1 MANVWII
8 TVQPLCCVCWS
19 LELRW
24 NLLTSVT
31 ETQQRAASCCRSSRL
46 YCTFNNSVIKV
57 PCALGP
63 LAERHA
69 SFEETAAGAPFAAS
83 CSCCIIRGNR
93 SFSTSCWL
101 LLSFINSTTLSAWII
116 IWFWSSPRFP
126 RRPVLKHINISR
138 QRGPDRQ
145 QGKLAQLSAFKRFPF
160 QRRFKEA
167 REGYRDRWRA
177 TGEMRAF

>member
-1 MANVWII
+1 MTNVWII

-19 LELRW
+19 LQLRW
-24 NLLTSVT
+24 NLLTSV
-31 ETQQRAASCCRSSRL
+31 ELSRSSRL

-57 PCALGP
+57 PGALGL

-69 SFEETAAGAPFAAS
+69 TFEEQLLVLLSLLPVPAAS
-83 CSCCIIRGNR
+83 SGAASNR

-101 LLSFINSTTLSAWII
+101 LLSFINSATLSAQII

-126 RRPVLKHINISR
+126 RRPVLKQINISR
-138 QRGPDRQ
+138 QHGPDRQ
-145 QGKLAQLSAFKRFPF
+145 QGKLARLSAFKRFPF

-177 TGEMRAF
+177 TGEVRTF

>member
-1 MANVWII
+1 MTNVWII

-19 LELRW
+19 LQLRW

-31 ETQQRAASCCRSSRL
+31 ETQQSCVALQGFTALSTTLSLKSLVLWGSWPRDMLQLQLQLLVLLSLLPVPAASS
-46 YCTFNNSVIKV
+46 
-57 PCALGP
+57 G
-63 LAERHA
+63 
-69 SFEETAAGAPFAAS
+69 AAS
-83 CSCCIIRGNR
+83 DR

-101 LLSFINSTTLSAWII
+101 LLSFINSTTLSAQII

-126 RRPVLKHINISR
+126 RRPVLKQINISR
-138 QRGPDRQ
+138 QHGPDRQ
-145 QGKLAQLSAFKRFPF
+145 QGKLARLSAFKRFPF

-177 TGEMRAF
+177 TGEVRTF